1 MAQQDM
7 ARSLAERMVYDYNR
21 NPYGFSEEQGQN
33 IARFAAAYNLEFKP
47 ESKALKKFFYN
58 LVNTGT
64 LGALSLA
71 MDAPRETG
79 EQYGFGTTSGKIA
92 GGLGSLGGMITPLG
106 VGGALG
112 KMGLKGAAKIAPEYA
127 SKMGSGLRAT
137 AQGAGYGAGIGAAH
151 NLIGDPSGVADRAMT
166 GAMFGGAIGGIGG
179 AINRFRRPEAFNMY
193 GNEVPPLL
201 GTRLPNVIYASG
213 QPLKALPSG
222 QVPQLGQGS
231 PIALQ
236 GRVPR
241 RMGLPSP
248 NMQVS
253 GNPINLGGKL
263 PYMSDDMES
272 ITNAIRN
279 ARGQQQQGYKAAI
292 NRFKSEDNMRYM
304 KGNPVDDQA
313 YMRTPVYA
321 GSHKNYAGPLADA
334 QGIQYNR
341 WAGPQGQTG
350 YWF

>member
-7 ARSLAERMVYDYNR
+7 AQSLAERMVYDYNR

-64 LGALSLA
+64 LGALSLG

-79 EQYGFGTTSGKIA
+79 EEYGFGTTSGKIA
-92 GGLGSLGGMITPLG
+92 GGLGSLGGMVTPLG

-112 KMGLKGAAKIAPEYA
+112 KMGLKGAAKMAPEYA

-151 NLIGDPSGVADRAMT
+151 NLIGDPSGVADRATT
-166 GAMFGGAIGGIGG
+166 GAMFGGALGGIGG
-179 AINRFRRPEAFNMY
+179 AISRFKRPEAFNMY
-193 GNEVPPLL
+193 GNEVPKL
-201 GTRLPNVIYASG
+201 GSYGGASG
-213 QPLKALPSG
+213 PPIN
-222 QVPQLGQGS
+222 VPPAGFGAGQLGQGT

-236 GRVPR
+236 ASSRVPK

-248 NMQVS
+248 QVA
-253 GNPINLGGKL
+253 GNPINLGGRL

-313 YMRTPVYA
+313 YMRTPSTFSDPYYDNWLI
-321 GSHKNYAGPLADA
+321 KPNQWETKLY
-334 QGIQYNR
+334 
-341 WAGPQGQTG
+341 
-350 YWF
+350 